1 MNSAAIPFAAGI
13 RVVTAAASTVGSR
26 RWSRGRSRSDGSDTT
41 NHEFAG
47 TFRPNRFLPQSPRCR
62 NWPRYLV
69 AHVLRV
75 AIEAERDRSDDSTGL
90 AGIGD
95 PKPLQGVSGRA
106 CTAAER
112 SERQG
117 QDEQGKS
124 TACSVHSGSG
134 ECGGRRRLLTS
145 THPFPGRPR
154 SEPGRIRWDR
164 RRSRRDPPAGEND
177 RRPCT
182 LEQRGVL
189 RRFAV
194 AAADRRALAGNHHQ
208 GLVAD
213 FPPRAAA
220 PSEIDSHFM
229 GESGAAGCPSSSRI
243 SSCASSPP
251 PATRS
256 SAPGAS
262 RGSRRAWPRQSTRG
276 TRVCSPVGRHPRWP
290 SPYCRP
296 SAPG

>member
-1 MNSAAIPFAAGI
+1 MYCGSPSRLNAIDPTIRPAWLASVTRSPFKVYPGALAQPPSVPNARARMSRESRRRAACIRAPVSAAEGDTFSLRHISFQG
-13 RVVTAAASTVGSR
+13 V
-26 RWSRGRSRSDGSDTT
+26 RGR
-41 NHEFAG
+41 N
-47 TFRPNRFLPQSPRCR
+47 
-62 NWPRYLV
+62 
-69 AHVLRV
+69 
-75 AIEAERDRSDDSTGL
+75 
-90 AGIGD
+90 
-95 PKPLQGVSGRA
+95 
-106 CTAAER
+106 
-112 SERQG
+112 
-117 QDEQGKS
+117 
-124 TACSVHSGSG
+124 
-134 ECGGRRRLLTS
+134 
-145 THPFPGRPR
+145 
-154 SEPGRIRWDR
+154 PGRIRWDR

-296 SAPG
+296 SAPE